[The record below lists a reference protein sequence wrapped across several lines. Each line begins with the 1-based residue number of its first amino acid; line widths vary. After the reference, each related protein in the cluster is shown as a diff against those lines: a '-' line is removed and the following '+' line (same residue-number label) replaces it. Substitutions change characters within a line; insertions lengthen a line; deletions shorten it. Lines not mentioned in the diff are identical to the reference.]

1 MSTSHYVIWGLASA
15 PPRPYPRL
23 AVSQRLALGTRL
35 EQTKLFSSP
44 GPLHEPFSAAGKF
57 FSWLFMRPLFSHIGA
72 RLGDS
77 LLPEMVGLP
86 IPCLLTCLFPSE
98 HEPPR
103 FSFMYV
109 STYLLEVSSS
119 RIQARQRQ
127 EAIDLIH
134 RFLQA
139 SRSFPGTYQLFSEYL
154 LKERCAKVT
163 HLHIFTR
170 TDNNITHTV
179 PAMRQA
185 WL

>member
-1 MSTSHYVIWGLASA
+1 MTPSCLRWLVF
-15 PPRPYPRL
+15 
-23 AVSQRLALGTRL
+23 
-35 EQTKLFSSP
+35 LFPVSSP
-44 GPLHEPFSAAGKF
+44 AYFLQSTNPH
-57 FSWLFMRPLFSHIGA
+57 
-72 RLGDS
+72 
-77 LLPEMVGLP
+77 GLV
-86 IPCLLTCLFPSE
+86 
-98 HEPPR
+98 
-103 FSFMYV
+103 FMYV

-119 RIQARQRQ
+119 RIQARQGQ

-139 SRSFPGTYQLFSEYL
+139 SRSFPGTYQLFNEYL

-179 PAMRQA
+179 PAVRQA